1 MRGKAHDTDT
11 RARVLAA
18 FLLGETVTG
27 AAAAGG
33 VSRATARE
41 WWRAFRK
48 TDEYREMCAAIWGKF
63 ATKKE
68 KDAAPDAPLFDFS
81 KLRDPRYGYQGE

>member
-11 RARVLAA
+11 KAKVLVA
-18 FLLGETVTG
+18 FLTGETVTQ

-48 TDEYREMCAAIWGKF
+48 TDEYREMCQTIWGKF
-63 ATKKE
+63 ATKKGE
-68 KDAAPDAPLFDFS
+68 DATVAPLFDFS
-81 KLRDPRYGYQGE
+81 ALRDRRYGYQGE